1 MLHNKVSQLYIYIHS
16 LTLEPPLP
24 TTPSQDSKL
33 AVVTEHH
40 AEFPMLH
47 NSFQLA
53 IYFTHGGMYTSM
65 LLSQFVPLLLPPI
78 KPREIQHFQFTHD
91 QLPFG
96 KEHKGCIPKGFCHFI
111 SNL

>member
-24 TTPSQDSKL
+24 TTPSQDSTL

-40 AEFPMLH
+40 AEFPMLY

-53 IYFTHGGMYTSM
+53 IYFTRGGMYMSM

-78 KPREIQHFQFTHD
+78 KPKEI
-91 QLPFG
+91 
-96 KEHKGCIPKGFCHFI
+96 
-111 SNL
+111 